1 MPEIE
6 TTLQRSRLFAVRV
19 PDDLYRAL
27 ERDAAQLGVS
37 LSDVG
42 RMRLRTGR
50 VPTLHGSSGDRSDR
64 RGAACAR
71 C

>member
-19 PDDLYRAL
+19 PDDLYQAL
-27 ERDAAQLGVS
+27 ERDAAALGVS

-42 RMRLRTGR
+42 RMRLRTDER
-50 VPTLHGSSGDRSDR
+50 TILRPPPQ
-64 RGAACAR
+64 
-71 C
+71 